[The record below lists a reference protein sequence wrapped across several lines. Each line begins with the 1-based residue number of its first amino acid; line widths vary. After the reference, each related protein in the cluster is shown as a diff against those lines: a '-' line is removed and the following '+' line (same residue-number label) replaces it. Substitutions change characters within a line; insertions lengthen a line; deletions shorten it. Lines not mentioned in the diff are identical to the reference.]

1 MAENIS
7 PRELL
12 NRFQNNDSMR
22 IIDVRTPA
30 EFSTLHVRNVEN
42 IPLDRLE
49 TASLASSPGKD
60 GFLYF
65 ICQSGGRSKKACDA
79 MSAAGFNNVVNIE
92 GGTVACEV
100 A

>member
-49 TASLASSPGKD
+49 TASLASSPGKE
-60 GFLYF
+60 L
-65 ICQSGGRSKKACDA
+65 R
-79 MSAAGFNNVVNIE
+79 SAAVE
-92 GGTVACEV
+92 GGSGDQGWLPTWMGVW
-100 A
+100 